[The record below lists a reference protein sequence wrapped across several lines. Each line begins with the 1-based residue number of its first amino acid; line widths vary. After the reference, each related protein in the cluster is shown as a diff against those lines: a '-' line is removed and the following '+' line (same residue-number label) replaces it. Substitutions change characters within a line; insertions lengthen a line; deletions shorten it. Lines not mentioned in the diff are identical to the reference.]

1 MSDIGISCGSQVV
14 LCDLPIRFDTYSG
27 CSHDCKYCFA
37 RKKSELHKI
46 KSKDCSKQL
55 KAFIRGERTLETE
68 WCDWNIPLHW
78 GGMSDPFQPAERIE
92 GASLKALKIFAETGY
107 PFVVSTKGNVIADER
122 YIDVIKDC
130 NVVLQVSAACSLYN
144 KIEKG
149 APTFDERVATIK
161 KVAPYVPRV
170 IVRIQ
175 PYMIEAH
182 REIMQSLSKMKEAG
196 AYGVIVEGMKF
207 AKPFSG
213 MVKIAGDYCYKSQE
227 LKPRYEEI
235 RERAHEL
242 GLAFFCGEN
251 RLRTMGD
258 DMCCCGIVGLNGF
271 KGTNFNLEHLYNG
284 DVQKPTEKMQEAGS
298 ARCFSAIFQTTV
310 GNDMLKK
317 NSFADV
323 MSSKNLFRMYK
334 TAVLGIGE
342 SKGDCKERE
351 NQEIE
356 RTWERIKAKTQEKF

>member
-1 MSDIGISCGSQVV
+1 MERHCSSCSMVDEIVDIDMSEFGFGA

-149 APTFDERVATIK
+149 APTFDERVSTIK

-170 IVRIQ
+170 N
-175 PYMIEAH
+175 
-182 REIMQSLSKMKEAG
+182 K
-196 AYGVIVEGMKF
+196 
-207 AKPFSG
+207 
-213 MVKIAGDYCYKSQE
+213 
-227 LKPRYEEI
+227 
-235 RERAHEL
+235 
-242 GLAFFCGEN
+242 
-251 RLRTMGD
+251 
-258 DMCCCGIVGLNGF
+258 
-271 KGTNFNLEHLYNG
+271 
-284 DVQKPTEKMQEAGS
+284 
-298 ARCFSAIFQTTV
+298 
-310 GNDMLKK
+310 
-317 NSFADV
+317 
-323 MSSKNLFRMYK
+323 
-334 TAVLGIGE
+334 
-342 SKGDCKERE
+342 
-351 NQEIE
+351 EIE
-356 RTWERIKAKTQEKF
+356 RTWERIKAKMQGKL